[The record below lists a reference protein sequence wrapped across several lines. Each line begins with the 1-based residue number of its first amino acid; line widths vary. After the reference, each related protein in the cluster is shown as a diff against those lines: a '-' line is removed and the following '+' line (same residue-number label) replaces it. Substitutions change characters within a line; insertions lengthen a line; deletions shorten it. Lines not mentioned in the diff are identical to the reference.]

1 MALMKFIT
9 VFDDEKQKLLY
20 NDVLKRYNI
29 SAYPSVYFADGKPYI
44 DYLNS
49 NSSLFLN
56 HKANCSELYGP
67 EIPVKVF
74 RQAIKFAYD
83 DGYSVAVIVCP
94 SRKYLP
100 SYYKNAVTAMNN
112 FYRNQN
118 IDLTTFKVKVIDSK
132 SIGSGHLYFTLKLAR
147 LYLNDHCPSGI
158 VIEDSKNIVS
168 KTLFLSTSASKLGF
182 KAGETAAF
190 RIFGNRIFYD
200 INISNSAD
208 CVRYDLFAK
217 ACAKYIQ
224 KYKAKYFVSVG
235 ADCTFSANI
244 IGRIEK
250 ILDYPPIATIRYG
263 IASTEVIGAETICVH
278 IV

>member
-1 MALMKFIT
+1 MKFIT
-9 VFDDEKQKLLY
+9 VFDDEKHKLLY
-20 NDVLKRYNI
+20 NDILKRYNI
-29 SAYPSVYFADGKPYI
+29 SAYPPVYFADGKPFI

-49 NSSLFLN
+49 NSSLFIS
-56 HKANCSELYGP
+56 HKANCSVLSGP
-67 EIPVKVF
+67 EVPVKVF

-94 SRKYLP
+94 SRKYQP
-100 SYYKNAVTAMNN
+100 SYYKNAVIAAKN

-118 IDLTTFKVKVIDSK
+118 VDLTTFKVKVIDSK

-147 LYLNDHCPSGI
+147 LYINDHCPSGI
-158 VIEDSKNIVS
+158 VIEDSKNIIS
-168 KTLFLSTSASKLGF
+168 KTLFLSSSAGKLGF
-182 KAGETAAF
+182 KTGEPVAF
-190 RIFGNRIFYD
+190 RIFGNRMFRD
-200 INISNSAD
+200 VNISDSAD

-217 ACAKYIQ
+217 SCAKYIQ
-224 KYKAKYFVSVG
+224 KSKSKYFVSVG

-250 ILDYPPIATIRYG
+250 LLGYPPIATIQYG
-263 IASTEVIGAETICVH
+263 IASAEVIGTETFCVH